1 MKNVRFLKTIAT
13 LFAIGCALGATAQN
27 VSYPFP
33 DTGELVIEEPAGE
46 SAWHSRNSTKYM
58 HLLGP
63 LEYGGESS
71 VPSKIISG
79 NDGIVYIGNMFT
91 DFQGSGWLK
100 GVHDTETGSIT
111 LEFPQIIFDE
121 TYNDGKHYYYYA
133 CCMQFNEDAS
143 DLEVAESQTLVLTCD
158 NNGNYMPLD
167 QEAAVGICYVSD
179 PVTDDQPAEA
189 GYDGCVLKWF
199 GIAYADM
206 EWVCVDADPA
216 VIPERSETQRY
227 ALSHSSGARFVDI
240 AENNGKIYIAG
251 LAEDS
256 EVCIVGDINTDDCTV
271 TFASNQFLGVEKS
284 GDYFCYMVA
293 AAPDDI
299 LDPDT
304 GETLN
309 TIAPADAFVAS
320 LDPVSKRMT
329 FTSALTGFSITNGQS
344 KVGGGDLYIEP
355 RLTPQ
360 AEYVANSPDKPEI
373 VQYSPYNEIQ
383 GYGTFN
389 FNIPFWT
396 NEGLLIN
403 PANMFYNIYLDD
415 EKMTLSPDC
424 YVELDEELT
433 DIPYGLTDGYDIF
446 SVGINHAIYL
456 YSGNYSRIGVQ
467 SFVIDDDGNKYLST
481 IVYNDSAGLEG
492 IEEEPKTVVETYFI
506 DLSGKRIRHFETGFA
521 IKCTRYEDGSIKTE
535 KIIR

>member
-1 MKNVRFLKTIAT
+1 
-13 LFAIGCALGATAQN
+13 
-27 VSYPFP
+27 
-33 DTGELVIEEPAGE
+33 
-46 SAWHSRNSTKYM
+46 
-58 HLLGP
+58 
-63 LEYGGESS
+63 
-71 VPSKIISG
+71 
-79 NDGIVYIGNMFT
+79 
-91 DFQGSGWLK
+91 
-100 GVHDTETGSIT
+100 
-111 LEFPQIIFDE
+111 
-121 TYNDGKHYYYYA
+121 
-133 CCMQFNEDAS
+133 
-143 DLEVAESQTLVLTCD
+143 
-158 NNGNYMPLD
+158 
-167 QEAAVGICYVSD
+167 
-179 PVTDDQPAEA
+179 
-189 GYDGCVLKWF
+189 
-199 GIAYADM
+199 
-206 EWVCVDADPA
+206 
-216 VIPERSETQRY
+216 
-227 ALSHSSGARFVDI
+227 
-240 AENNGKIYIAG
+240 
-251 LAEDS
+251 
-256 EVCIVGDINTDDCTV
+256 
-271 TFASNQFLGVEKS
+271 
-284 GDYFCYMVA
+284 MVA

-492 IEEEPKTVVETYFI
+492 IEEEPKTVVET
-506 DLSGKRIRHFETGFA
+506 
-521 IKCTRYEDGSIKTE
+521 
-535 KIIR
+535 